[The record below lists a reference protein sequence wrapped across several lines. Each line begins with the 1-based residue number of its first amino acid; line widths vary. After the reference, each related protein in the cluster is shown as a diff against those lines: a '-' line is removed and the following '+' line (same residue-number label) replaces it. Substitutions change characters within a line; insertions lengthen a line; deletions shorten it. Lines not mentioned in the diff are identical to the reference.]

1 MSERTF
7 EELFDYA
14 LDPTVEEALLA
25 EQSECTFIWSS
36 KDGWPLGVIMSFV
49 HARGRF
55 WLTASSQRGR
65 VSAVR
70 RDPRVTIVVTSTGTS
85 LGHGKSVT
93 YRARCTVHEDAETKA
108 WFFPALG
115 AKRFPDDAAYREEFV
130 RTLDSP
136 RRVVIEVEPS
146 ERIAIDL
153 VKMHPKAQ
161 MYGGGS

>member
-1 MSERTF
+1 VTERTF
-7 EELFDYA
+7 EDLSDYA
-14 LDPTVEEALLA
+14 LGVDTEEALLA
-25 EQSECTFIWSS
+25 EQTECTFIWSS

-49 HARGRF
+49 FERGRF
-55 WLTASSQRGR
+55 WLTASSHRGR
-65 VSAVR
+65 VPAVR

-93 YRARCTVHEDAETKA
+93 YRGRCTVHEDAGTKA

-115 AKRFPDDAAYREEFV
+115 AKRFPDDAAYRKEFV

-136 RRVVIEVEPS
+136 RRVVLEVEPS

-153 VKMHPKAQ
+153 VKMHPEAQ
-161 MYGGGS
+161 MYGGS